1 VTRACTSCFVLAL
14 TCSGRVLQR
23 AAAAAL
29 RGSSELET
37 EFEIVRKAAKFLG
50 EDEPAP
56 KGSTR

>member
-1 VTRACTSCFVLAL
+1 
-14 TCSGRVLQR
+14 VLQR